1 MHGLPRRGVFPSRR
15 GWAGHGAVPS
25 GGRGRHGVVS
35 LVAPSLEADDRAR
48 AVLREVFGYAEF
60 RAGQGE
66 AVSALL
72 GGRDAVVVLPT
83 GAGKSLC
90 YQVPAIAA
98 SQEGRGT
105 TVVVSPLIALMDDQV
120 GALRGRG
127 VAAAAIH
134 SHQDEADRRS
144 VLGALTRG
152 ELDLLYV
159 SPERAALPSFR
170 RLLERVPIAHLA
182 IDEAH
187 CISEWGHDFR
197 PEYMR
202 LGELREVVSSPA
214 IALTATATPEVTREI
229 ARRLQL
235 REPALVRGS
244 FRRPNL
250 RFSVSHL
257 RSDADR
263 VAAILE
269 ELETAGLRGRGGKS
283 SAGRAI
289 LYCSTRAKTEAF
301 AKALRSAGVAVG
313 YYHAGRT
320 KLARERAQ
328 RAFESGRTRVLVAT
342 NAFGMGIDHPDVR
355 LLVHAQAPGS
365 LEAYY
370 QEAGRAGRDG
380 LPARCILFFG
390 PGDLVTQRRLR
401 GGQSAGAALED
412 RAEAA
417 LAAVEAYATGLQCR
431 QKVLCAHF
439 TESDEEPPCGN
450 CDVCE
455 DPDAVAS
462 AQVSETPPAREI
474 TPLDDEAREQI
485 VAAAGNLRRPVGK
498 TNFARALRGSRAKAL
513 RRLGLL
519 DLPEH
524 GSLRRCDEA
533 SIVAAID
540 DLLEAGSLARRGKKY
555 PTVWLPGRPV
565 RETSAPSSGP
575 SKPARRSRRP
585 RTTDL
590 SRALEN
596 YRRRAAR
603 NLDWKPYMVYQRKVI
618 AAIDVRRPRTLDE
631 LGSIPG
637 LGPAKLERF
646 GDDLLDL
653 VRRHGGADE

>member
-1 MHGLPRRGVFPSRR
+1 M
-15 GWAGHGAVPS
+15 
-25 GGRGRHGVVS
+25 
-35 LVAPSLEADDRAR
+35 
-48 AVLREVFGYAEF
+48 LREVFGFAEF

-98 SQEGRGT
+98 SREGRGT

-127 VAAAAIH
+127 VAASAIH

-144 VLGALTRG
+144 VFAALSRG

-170 RLLERVPIAHLA
+170 RLLERVSIAHLA

-214 IALTATATPEVTREI
+214 IALTATATPQVTREI

-235 REPALVRGS
+235 RDPARVCGS

-257 RSDADR
+257 RSDSQR

-269 ELETAGLRGRGGKS
+269 ELDAAGLRGRGGTS

-289 LYCSTRAKTEAF
+289 IYCSTRAKTEAF

-380 LPARCILFFG
+380 FPARCILCFG
-390 PGDLVTQRRLR
+390 PGDLLTQRRLR
-401 GGQSAGAALED
+401 GGQSASAALED

-417 LAAVEAYATGLQCR
+417 LAAVEAYATGLECR
-431 QKVLCAHF
+431 QRVLCAHF
-439 TESDEEPPCGN
+439 TEEDDEPPCGH

-462 AQVSETPPAREI
+462 DQVSEAPPAREI
-474 TPLDDEAREQI
+474 TPLDEEAREQI

-524 GSLRRCDEA
+524 GSLRRYDEA
-533 SIVAAID
+533 SLAAAID
-540 DLLEAGSLARRGKKY
+540 DLLEAGSLARRGNKY

-565 RETSAPSSGP
+565 RERSAPSSGP
-575 SKPARRSRRP
+575 SKSARRSRRP

-618 AAIDVRRPRTLDE
+618 AAIDARRPRTLDE
-631 LGSIPG
+631 LGTIPG

-653 VRRHGGADE
+653 VRRHGGAGE